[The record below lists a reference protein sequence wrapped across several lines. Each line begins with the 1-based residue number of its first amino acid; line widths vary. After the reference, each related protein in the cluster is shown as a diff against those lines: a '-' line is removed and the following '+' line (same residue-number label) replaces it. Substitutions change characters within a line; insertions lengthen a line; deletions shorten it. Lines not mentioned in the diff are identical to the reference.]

1 MHDGPADVDTDRS
14 WWGRGVLA
22 SYVPVTPSKA
32 TDADAARMRLSL
44 RDVLLLLVGCAGM
57 YGAQVARDSG
67 LRSDIRNLQ
76 TSFEAAITQQTTA
89 TSSLQ
94 RQIDE
99 WRAETKLNRV
109 NLDNTDRVLA
119 ELKGLLI
126 GAGIKGVQ
134 K

>member
-1 MHDGPADVDTDRS
+1 MHDVAADVDTDRS

-32 TDADAARMRLSL
+32 TDASRMRLSL